1 MDAKKRDRSY
11 IQCLNCGNIYTVERK
26 IPIGNAIVNTICPK
40 CSHKRGLNCGQSEDD
55 IAELKDSFLDERY
68 FIY

>member
-1 MDAKKRDRSY
+1 MERKKKERSY
-11 IQCLNCGNIYTVERK
+11 IQCLNCGNVYIVERK

-55 IAELKDSFLDERY
+55 VAELKDYFLDERY
-68 FIY
+68 YIY